1 MLIPSAP
8 PDITRYVCQ
17 SLANVCKDDNMSS
30 LLVVS
35 FVVTHRSVSST
46 KPSPFR
52 EHVIRLREHVA
63 VNPGAARE
71 SALKMT

>member
-1 MLIPSAP
+1 
-8 PDITRYVCQ
+8 
-17 SLANVCKDDNMSS
+17 MSS
-30 LLVVS
+30 LLVVL

-71 SALKMT
+71 SALKMTKCTNSQTAGALELPCIIP